1 MPLIGLCK
9 SHEIFEIADTYMTIE
24 SNNRS
29 GELVPSDEVTS
40 LIQYS
45 LGELGLHAECEV
57 SLTFVDEAEMTELHI
72 KWMDD
77 PGSTVVLSFP
87 MDLPETQ
94 GEVVTLG
101 DIVISPD
108 FATAQA
114 NLAGHTPEHEMFILA
129 THGLLHILG
138 YDHAE
143 AVEEKVMFDLQ
154 ESLVKQWSA
163 ESK

>member
-1 MPLIGLCK
+1 
-9 SHEIFEIADTYMTIE
+9 MTIE
-24 SNNRS
+24 VTNTS
-29 GELVPSDEVTS
+29 GQLVPAAEMTS
-40 LIQYS
+40 LMT
-45 LGELGLHAECEV
+45 HAMKALDLNPECD
-57 SLTFVDEAEMTELHI
+57 LNIAFVEDDYMTELHI
-72 KWMDD
+72 KWMDE
-77 PGSTVVLSFP
+77 PGSTDVLSFP
-87 MDLPETQ
+87 MDLPETE

-114 NLAGHTPEHEMFILA
+114 NLAGHSPEHEMFILA

-143 AVEEKVMFDLQ
+143 AVEEKVMFELQ